1 MGIILIIKDM
11 QILQLLIALVDG
23 YAYIILDMDQLLAK
37 TLSPIAG
44 IVLFMNYGDPEKFS
58 SDGGPQFTL
67 TPFKMFFKTWSV
79 KHSISLLGY
88 PQSNRRAE
96 AAVKTAKQIIREN
109 TSKDGFINNDNI
121 AKAIMQYCNTPL
133 PNVSLSSAHTLF
145 HRELHDFTLSH
156 PTHHQLHKGWIAS
169 QEQREYIAAKQ
180 NIKHTERYN
189 TMAHA
194 LQPLPLGTPVL
205 IQNTGNHLQH

>member
-1 MGIILIIKDM
+1 
-11 QILQLLIALVDG
+11 
-23 YAYIILDMDQLLAK
+23 MDQLLAK

-79 KHSISLLGY
+79 KHCISLLGY
-88 PQSNRRAE
+88 PQSNGRAE
-96 AAVKTAKQIIREN
+96 AAVKTAQQIIQEN
-109 TSKDGFINNDNI
+109 TSKDGFINYDNI

-133 PNVSLSSAHTLF
+133 PNVSLSPAHTLF

-156 PTHHQLHKGWIAS
+156 PTHHQLHKGWIVS

-180 NIKHTERYN
+180 NIKQTKRYN
-189 TMAHA
+189 TTAHA